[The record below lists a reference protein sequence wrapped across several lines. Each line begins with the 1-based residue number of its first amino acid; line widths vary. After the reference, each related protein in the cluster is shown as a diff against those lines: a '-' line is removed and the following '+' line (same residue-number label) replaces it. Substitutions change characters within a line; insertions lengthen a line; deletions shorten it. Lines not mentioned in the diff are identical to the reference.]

1 MTLPN
6 KLTLPSLLEKLTQA
20 DICCRDCGEK
30 YGTYSVGCSSTWTA
44 KCPICEEVT
53 GCTEVRDWGYLTKGI
68 NELKAWR
75 PAKPFSDLT
84 EGFPPERKARIKEQ
98 SKILAEHLATVDPI
112 MNDDELEAA
121 LEENKPSYEQGEIS
135 CSFSEDEIAALKDM
149 LGFVEEHEEYELD
162 DPCKAAINKV
172 FDLYDDH
179 CVKYGL
185 SPALQA
191 YYEKY
196 GEYGTGE
203 YQLRW
208 EGFRDAFLVLNGGE
222 E

>member
-1 MTLPN
+1 MKPLSENLVTR
-6 KLTLPSLLEKLTQA
+6 LTQA
-20 DICCRDCGEK
+20 DVVCRDCGDK
-30 YGTYSVGCSSTWTA
+30 YGKYSVGCSSSWEAQCQVCGET
-44 KCPICEEVT
+44 KPV
-53 GCTEVRDWGYLTKGI
+53 TEVRDWGYLAKGI
-68 NELKAWR
+68 AI
-75 PAKPFSDLT
+75 
-84 EGFPPERKARIKEQ
+84 ARAQANIKEQ
-98 SKILAEHLATVDPI
+98 SKEVAKHLFANMQPI
-112 MNDDELEAA
+112 MTDEALEAE
-121 LEENKPSYEQGEIS
+121 LIPSYEQGEIS

-162 DPCKAAINKV
+162 EPCETAINKV

-185 SPALQA
+185 SPALKA

-196 GEYGTGE
+196 GEYGNGE

-208 EGFRDAFLVLNGGE
+208 EGFRDAFLALNGGE

>member
-1 MTLPN
+1 MKPLSENLVTR
-6 KLTLPSLLEKLTQA
+6 LTQA
-20 DICCRDCGEK
+20 DVVCKDCGQA
-30 YGTYSVGCSSTWTA
+30 YGKYSVGCSTTYEGQ
-44 KCPICEEVT
+44 CEVCGEMKPV
-53 GCTEVRDWGYLTKGI
+53 TEVRDWGYLAKGI
-68 NELKAWR
+68 AM
-75 PAKPFSDLT
+75 
-84 EGFPPERKARIKEQ
+84 ARAQSNIKEQ
-98 SKILAEHLATVDPI
+98 SKEVAKHLFANMQPI
-112 MNDDELEAA
+112 ITDETLEAVRELEQE
-121 LEENKPSYEQGEIS
+121 LEQGEIS

-162 DPCKAAINKV
+162 EPCETAINKV

-185 SPALQA
+185 SPALKA

-196 GEYGTGE
+196 GEYGNGE

-208 EGFRDAFLVLNGGE
+208 EGFRDAFLALNGGE

>member
-1 MTLPN
+1 M
-6 KLTLPSLLEKLTQA
+6 KLSDSLVERLTQA
-20 DICCRDCGEK
+20 DLVCRDCGDK
-30 YGTYSVGCSSTWTA
+30 YGKYSVGCSSSWEAQCQVCGET
-44 KCPICEEVT
+44 KPV
-53 GCTEVRDWGYLTKGI
+53 TEVRDWGYLAKGI
-68 NELKAWR
+68 AI
-75 PAKPFSDLT
+75 
-84 EGFPPERKARIKEQ
+84 ARAQANIKEQ
-98 SKILAEHLATVDPI
+98 SKEVAKHLFANMQPI
-112 MNDDELEAA
+112 ITDETLEAVRELEQE
-121 LEENKPSYEQGEIS
+121 LEQGEIS
-135 CSFSEDEIAALKDM
+135 CSFNEDEVAALKDM

-172 FDLYDDH
+172 FDLYDDY

-208 EGFRDAFLVLNGGE
+208 EGFRDAFLALNGGE